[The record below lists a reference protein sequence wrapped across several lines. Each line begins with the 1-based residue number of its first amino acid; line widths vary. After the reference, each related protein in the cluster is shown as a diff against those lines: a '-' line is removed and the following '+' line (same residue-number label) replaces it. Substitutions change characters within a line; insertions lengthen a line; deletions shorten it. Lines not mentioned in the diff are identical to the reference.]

1 MIVKLFNKNEY
12 KIIQNEYE
20 LFYYKMILSSKF
32 NHYINKCPPKET
44 IQNKINFFSK
54 QYSK

>member
-20 LFYYKMILSSKF
+20 LFYYKMLLSSKF

>member
-12 KIIQNEYE
+12 KIIQNDFE
-20 LFYYKMILSSKF
+20 LFYYKMILSYKF
-32 NHYINKCPPKET
+32 NHHFDKIHPKET

-54 QYSK
+54 